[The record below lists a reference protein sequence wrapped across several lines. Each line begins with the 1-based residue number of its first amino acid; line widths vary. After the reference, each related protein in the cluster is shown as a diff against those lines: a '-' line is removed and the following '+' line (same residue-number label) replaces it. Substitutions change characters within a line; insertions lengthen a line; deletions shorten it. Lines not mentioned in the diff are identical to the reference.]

1 MEKVERLERL
11 GKAGKLGRLGEDRE
25 TGTEAPHGVWK

>member
-1 MEKVERLERL
+1 MEKVGRL

>member
-1 MEKVERLERL
+1 MEKVERL